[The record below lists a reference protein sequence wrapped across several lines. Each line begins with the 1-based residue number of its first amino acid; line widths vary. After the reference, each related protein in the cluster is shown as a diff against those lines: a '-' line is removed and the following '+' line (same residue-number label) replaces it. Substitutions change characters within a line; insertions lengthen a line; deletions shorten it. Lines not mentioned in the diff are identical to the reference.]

1 MKSEWISHQGH
12 KIFYYNYTDF
22 GQDAEGLKAE
32 IEAAQSVIEQQPEN
46 SMLILVDIR
55 GTVVSRE
62 VSALIKEN
70 ASRTKP
76 YAKKVAVVGVKGVV
90 RVIADS
96 IGRLTRGTPQTFFDT
111 LEEAK
116 DWLVSAK

>member
-1 MKSEWISHQGH
+1 MRSKWISHQGH

-22 GQDAEGLKAE
+22 GQDTEGLKAE
-32 IEAAQSVIEQQPEN
+32 IKAAQSVTKQQPEN
-46 SMLILVDIR
+46 SMLILVDIQ

-62 VSALIKEN
+62 AAALIKEN
-70 ASRTKP
+70 AERTQP
-76 YAKKVAVVGVKGVV
+76 YAQKVAVVGVKGVV

-116 DWLVSAK
+116 DWLINAE

>member
-32 IEAAQSVIEQQPEN
+32 IETAQSVIEQQPEN
-46 SMLILVDIR
+46 SMLILVDIQ

-76 YAKKVAVVGVKGVV
+76 YAKKG
-90 RVIADS
+90 
-96 IGRLTRGTPQTFFDT
+96 L
-111 LEEAK
+111 
-116 DWLVSAK
+116 WLGSRAWCA

>member
-1 MKSEWISHQGH
+1 MKSKWVSHQGH
-12 KIFYYNYTDF
+12 EIFYYNYTDF

-62 VSALIKEN
+62 VSALIKDN
-70 ASRTKP
+70 ASHTKL

-111 LEEAK
+111 PEEAK
-116 DWLVSAK
+116 DWLISTE